1 MCLPTGD
8 EGFVA
13 FTFAPDKGGDVTR
26 LGLEN
31 DGEAL
36 ALAFVTLG
44 RIHAVLDMLP
54 QSPACRF
61 IERDLKFTIDEA
73 QDGAINDGLAE
84 FFDQV
89 QFKRWFARSIGVNET
104 GIGIK

>member
-1 MCLPTGD
+1 
-8 EGFVA
+8 
-13 FTFAPDKGGDVTR
+13 VTR

-36 ALAFVTLG
+36 ALAFVTVG

-54 QSPACRF
+54 QAPARWFIEPPMF
-61 IERDLKFTIDEA
+61 IERNFKFAIDEA
-73 QDGAINDGLAE
+73 EDGAINDGLAE

-89 QFKRWFARSIGVNET
+89 QFKRWLARLSV
-104 GIGIK
+104 